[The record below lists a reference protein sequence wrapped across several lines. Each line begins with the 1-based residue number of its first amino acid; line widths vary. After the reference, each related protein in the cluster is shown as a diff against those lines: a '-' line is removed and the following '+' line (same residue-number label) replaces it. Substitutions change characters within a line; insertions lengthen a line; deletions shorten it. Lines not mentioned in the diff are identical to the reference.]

1 MESLSSGMREGVTRA
16 SNFIYFVIPLLARNA
31 PNTIKLSMDVP
42 ENIFGANF
50 FFPSTT
56 SLLFDSHPQ

>member
-50 FFPSTT
+50 FP
-56 SLLFDSHPQ
+56 